1 MSRVALVRCETYQY
15 DAVKNAVEKGVNLIG
30 GINKFA
36 DKNEKILLKPNI
48 LVGDNPD
55 KHTTTHPSV
64 FKAVAELFLQTKAIL
79 SYGDSP
85 GFGYPELTA
94 KKAGIYKVGNEL
106 NIKFADFINSSN
118 VLFKNGIQIKNF
130 NIVKGVLDADG
141 VISIPKLK
149 THQLE
154 RITGA
159 VKNQMGCIPGFLKNE
174 FHLKF
179 PDAYDFA
186 RFLLDINNYI
196 KPRLYIVDGIIAM
209 EGNGPR
215 GGDAKKLS
223 VLLFSNDPIAID
235 AAICKIINLNPEFVP
250 TIKASIGTGSGVYKE
265 DEIELVGDDINSFID
280 RKFKV
285 IRQPKEKYNYNTAK
299 GNIFSLIKNHF
310 VRKPYIVDLN
320 CVKCGICIKVCP
332 SNPKALSWGNKGKDN
347 PPEYNYSICFRC
359 YCCQEL
365 CPEKAIKLKT
375 PFLRKI
381 FKKLYI

>member
-1 MSRVALVRCETYQY
+1 MSKVALVRCEKYQY
-15 DAVKNAVEKGVNLIG
+15 NVVKKAVEKGINLLG

-36 DKNEKILLKPNI
+36 GKNEKILLKPNI
-48 LVGDNPD
+48 LIGDDPD

-64 FKAVAELFLQTKAIL
+64 FKALAELFLETKAIL

-85 GFGYPELTA
+85 GFGFPEMTA
-94 KKAGIYKVGNEL
+94 RKAGIYEVGQGL
-106 NIKFADFINSSN
+106 KIKFADFIKGKKVKYN
-118 VLFKNGIQIKNF
+118 KGIQVKNI
-130 NIVKGVLDADG
+130 NIANGVLDADG

-159 VKNQMGCIPGFLKNE
+159 VKNQFGCVPGFFKHE

-186 RFLLDINNYI
+186 GFLLDITNFI
-196 KPRLYIVDGIIAM
+196 KPRLYVIDGIIAM

-215 GGDAKKLS
+215 GGDAKKLN
-223 VLLFSNDPIAID
+223 VLLFSEDPIAID
-235 AAICKIINLNPEFVP
+235 ATICRIINLNPEFVP
-250 TIKASIGTGSGVYKE
+250 TIKVSKGTGSGVYKK
-265 DEIELVGDDINSFID
+265 DEIELVGDDINTFID

-285 IRQPKEKYNYNTAK
+285 TREPKERYNYNTTK
-299 GNIFSLIKNHF
+299 SNFMKFVKNHY
-310 VRKPYIVDLN
+310 VRKPYINNAN
-320 CVKCGICIKVCP
+320 CIKCGVCIQVCP
-332 SNPKALSWGNKGKDN
+332 SKPKALSWGKNGKKS
-347 PPEYNYSICFRC
+347 PPVYDYSVCFRC

-375 PFLRKI
+375 PILRRI
-381 FKKLYI
+381 I